1 MLFREMQLKSV
12 VAAVFVVCFSLG
24 TVLAQSSGT
33 SGSIDGKV
41 VDSTGAVIQG
51 AEVKLQ
57 HPTSGFSQTA
67 MTDSNGQFHF
77 RNLPY
82 NSYHL
87 SVTHAGFAPQAQDM
101 DIRSAIAVT
110 PQITLGVAGASTTV
124 NVEAGGEDLVEND
137 PNYHTDVDKQ
147 LFDKI
152 PLSGSS
158 QLSTLVTNA
167 VPGVAADSNGLL
179 HSMGDHAENTFVPD
193 GQPISDQQSK
203 VFSNQL
209 PVDSIAAMEVIAG
222 APPAEYGDKTS
233 LVIKV
238 TTRSGLGQTK
248 PTGTIWGSYGTQAGS
263 GSAGHRFHSDEGGL
277 NLAMGS
283 QRFGNFI
290 SLSGLY
296 SGRFLD
302 PPEFQVLHAKG
313 NEQNAFDRIDTQIS
327 EADAFHV
334 NLGFTR
340 SWFQTP
346 NSFDTQFAI
355 VPSLPGTLLVQDQRS
370 QIKTYNLAPSWTH
383 TFGTSGLFT
392 LLGFYRQDQY
402 AYFPSR
408 NVLADQPQTINQKRR
423 LANAGV
429 RSDFSYVKGI
439 HNVKIGATYEHWF
452 LTENF
457 GFGITD
463 STINSPC
470 LNADGTLDADTT
482 VRTPAQCGALAPNPA
497 FASDLLPVDLTRGG
511 RQFFFHGHADIREL
525 GLYLQDAI
533 TAGNWTFNLGV
544 RGDLYR
550 GITRDSQAEPRA
562 GVAYNIKKTN
572 TVLRVS
578 YGRMMETPFNENL
591 VLASRANGNP
601 VVSAVIGPSLTAP
614 LRPGIRNEFHAG
626 FQQAFGKYL
635 VVDADYM
642 WKYTHNGYDFSVF
655 GITPITFPIEW
666 HNSKIGGP
674 SARISIPTTHGF
686 TAFTVLGNVYA
697 RFFPPQIGGLGATAV
712 TGGQPFRID
721 HDQAFQ
727 QTTHV
732 QYQPWK
738 RGPWFAFNWRYDS
751 GLVAGRVPVATDT
764 STPVDLTMLSADQQL
779 QAGLHCGDVFPTLTS
794 PLTTCDPASYG
805 STRIKLPFPGTANP
819 DHNPARINPRHLVDL
834 SIGHDNIFNTER
846 YRLSARLTAVNVT
859 NKVALYNFLSTFSGT
874 HFVTP
879 RTVSGEL
886 AIHF

>member
-1 MLFREMQLKSV
+1 MLSRGIQLRAIITV
-12 VAAVFVVCFSLG
+12 VFVVSFSLG
-24 TVLAQSSGT
+24 TLLAAPPQSSGT

-41 VDSTGAVIQG
+41 LDPTGAVVEG

-57 HPTSGFSQTA
+57 HPTSGFSQTTS
-67 MTDSNGQFHF
+67 TDANGQFHF

-87 SVTHAGFAPQAQDM
+87 SISRSGFAPQAQDV
-101 DIRSAIAVT
+101 DVRSAIPVNR
-110 PQITLGVAGASTTV
+110 QITLGVASASTTV
-124 NVEAGGEDLVEND
+124 NVEASGEDLVEND

-147 LFDKI
+147 LFEKV
-152 PLSGSS
+152 PLESASS
-158 QLSTLVTNA
+158 QVSSLVTNT
-167 VPGVAADSNGLL
+167 VPGVVADSNGLF
-179 HSMGDHAENTFVPD
+179 HSMGEHADNSFAVD
-193 GQPISDQQSK
+193 GQPITDQQSK
-203 VFSNQL
+203 VFSNQI
-209 PVDSIAAMEVIAG
+209 PIDSIAALEVING

-238 TTRSGLGQTK
+238 TTKSGLGQTK
-248 PTGTIWGSYGTQAGS
+248 PTGSVYGSYGTFGTSNAG
-263 GSAGHRFHSDEGGL
+263 F
-277 NLAMGS
+277 NLAVGG

-290 SLSGLY
+290 TVSGLNT
-296 SGRFLD
+296 GRFLD
-302 PPEFQVLHAKG
+302 PPEFQVVHARG
-313 NEQNAFDRIDTQIS
+313 NEENAFDRFDTQLS

-355 VPSLPGTLLVQDQRS
+355 VPSLPGTLLTQDQRS
-370 QIKTYNLAPSWTH
+370 QIKTYNVAPSWTH
-383 TFGTSGLFT
+383 TISNNALFN
-392 LLGFYRQDQY
+392 LAAFYRQDQY
-402 AYFPSR
+402 GYFPSS

-429 RSDFSYVKGI
+429 RSDLTYVKGI
-439 HNVKIGATYEHWF
+439 HNIKLGATYEHWF

-463 STINSPC
+463 STFNSPC
-470 LNADGTLDADTT
+470 VNPDGTFAADPTL
-482 VRTPAQCGALAPNPA
+482 RSPAQCTGALTPNPA
-497 FASDLLPVDLTRGG
+497 FTPVLLPNDLTRGG
-511 RQFFFHGHADIREL
+511 RQFFFHGHTDIREL
-525 GLYLQDAI
+525 ALYLQDAI

-544 RGDLYR
+544 RGDFYR
-550 GITRDSQAEPRA
+550 GITRDSQPEPRA
-562 GVAYNIKKTN
+562 GIAYNIKKTN

-578 YGRMMETPFNENL
+578 YGRIMETPFNENL

-601 VVSAVIGPSLTAP
+601 VIDAVIGPSIPAP

-655 GITPITFPIEW
+655 GITPITFPISW

-674 SARISIPTTHGF
+674 SARISIPTIHGF

-697 RFFPPQIGGLGATAV
+697 RFFPPQTGGLGATAV
-712 TGGQPFRID
+712 TGGRPFRID

-727 QTTHV
+727 QTTHL

-751 GLVAGRVPVATDT
+751 GLVAGRVPVAADT
-764 STPVDLTMLSADQQL
+764 TTPVDLTMLSADQQL
-779 QAGLHCGDVFPTLTS
+779 QAGLHCGAVFPTLTS

-805 STRIKLPFPGTANP
+805 STRIKLPFPGTADA
-819 DHNPARINPRHLVDL
+819 DHNPARIAPRHLVDIAL
-834 SIGHDNIFNTER
+834 GHDNIFNGER
-846 YRLSARLTAVNVT
+846 YKWSAKVTVVNLT

-879 RTVSGEL
+879 RAITGE
-886 AIHF
+886 IGFHF